1 MAAAVVRGVGSKLS
15 QNLRELRIHLCQSSA
30 ASKGTRDFI
39 EQHYVALKKANPE
52 FPILIRECA
61 GVQSKMWARYGFES
75 GSLEHYLDLWIN
87 SKERILASPEELVI
101 IGSK

>member
-1 MAAAVVRGVGSKLS
+1 MATVAGSVVRGIGSKLS
-15 QNLRELRIHLCQSSA
+15 LNLRELRIHLCQSSA

-61 GVQSKMWARYGFES
+61 GVQSKAWARYEFGKEQNVLLDNLNTEQVAKALES
-75 GSLEHYLDLWIN
+75 LIT
-87 SKERILASPEELVI
+87 KP
-101 IGSK
+101 